1 MVTDTDTLAAEVP
14 LSKSVC
20 PLQKLHKYAYNIF
33 VSYKHANHSRK
44 KNEYGQRRVFI
55 YCWFSFA
62 LTFQLFRAVES
73 SSLFHLCNLLIFCV
87 LEDVALIS

>member
-1 MVTDTDTLAAEVP
+1 MLYLWSGPPE
-14 LSKSVC
+14 S
-20 PLQKLHKYAYNIF
+20 
-33 VSYKHANHSRK
+33 
-44 KNEYGQRRVFI
+44 

-87 LEDVALIS
+87 LGDVALMS